1 MTRTAR
7 DHRTV
12 IDLHIL
18 QTVPPSNV
26 NRDDTGSPKT
36 AKFGGVQ
43 RARVS
48 SQAWKRATRVAFD
61 ELLDTADLGTR
72 TKRVVEVVAAR
83 IAARRPD
90 LAEQATTLAEGI
102 VKSTGLELDKA
113 KRTKAGETSDVLETK
128 YLVFL
133 SNLQLDLLATTAIE
147 IADQPDPAD
156 ALKKFKG
163 KNLLDRAHSV
173 DLALFGRMVA
183 DVTDLN
189 VDACAQVAHAISV
202 HAVDN
207 EFDYFTAVDDEK
219 RKAADEDAG
228 AGMIGTVEFNSS
240 TLYRYAT
247 VDVDRLRENLG
258 DDAAT
263 RRAVEAFVQAFVT
276 SMPTGKQN
284 TFANR
289 TLPDAIVVTVRD
301 TQPVNLVGAFEDP
314 VTAENGSPRATV
326 AARRLADRALEVSDV
341 LGQQPVAT
349 WAVALGDARTGLE
362 QAWTDERATDL
373 RLTWTTL
380 PGLAGAVGDL
390 VTARSGGPQ

>member
-1 MTRTAR
+1 MTRTI
-7 DHRTV
+7 
-12 IDLHIL
+12 IDLHVL

-36 AKFGGVQ
+36 ATFGGVR

-61 ELLDTADLGTR
+61 DLLDTTDLGTR

-83 IAARRPD
+83 IAERRPD
-90 LAEQATTLAEGI
+90 LAERATALAEGI
-102 VKSTGLELDKA
+102 VRSTGLELEKVSRKKDDGA
-113 KRTKAGETSDVLETK
+113 VIENQETK

-133 SNLQLDLLATTAIE
+133 SNLQLDLLAGTAIE
-147 IADQPDPAD
+147 IADGPEPEDT
-156 ALKKFKG
+156 LKKHKG
-163 KNLLDRAHSV
+163 KGLLDRDHSI

-247 VDVDRLRENLG
+247 VDVDRLRDSLG

-263 RRAVEAFVQAFVT
+263 RRAVEAFVRAFVT

-289 TLPDAIVVTVRD
+289 TLPDAVLVTVRD

-314 VTAENGSPRATV
+314 VTAQAGSTRATV
-326 AARRLADRALEVSDV
+326 AARRLAERTIELADAF
-341 LGQQPVAT
+341 GQRPVAS
-349 WAVALGDARTGLE
+349 WAVAIGDASTGLHE
-362 QAWTDERATDL
+362 VWDGRPADDL
-373 RLTWTTL
+373 HLTWTTL
-380 PGLAGAVGDL
+380 PALPAALGDL
-390 VTARSGGPQ
+390 VDARGGAPR

>member
-1 MTRTAR
+1 MSRTI
-7 DHRTV
+7 V
-12 IDLHIL
+12 ELHVL

-36 AKFGGVQ
+36 ATFGGVR

-48 SQAWKRATRVAFD
+48 SQAWKRATRVAFND
-61 ELLDTADLGTR
+61 LLDTSDLGTR

-83 IAARRPD
+83 IAAARHD
-90 LAEQATTLAEGI
+90 LTEQATGLAEGI
-102 VKSTGLELDKA
+102 VRSTGLELEKV
-113 KRTKAGETSDVLETK
+113 KRTKSSGDVSENQETK

-133 SNLQLDLLATTAIE
+133 SNLQLDLLAAKAVE
-147 IADQPDPAD
+147 LADQPDPAA
-156 ALKKFKG
+156 ALKAFKG
-163 KNLLDRAHSV
+163 KDLLDRAHSV

-189 VDACAQVAHAISV
+189 VDACAQVAHALSV

-219 RKAADEDAG
+219 RKAEDEDAG

-247 VDVDRLRENLG
+247 VDVDRLRESLG

-289 TLPDAIVVTVRD
+289 TLPDAVVVTVRD

-314 VTAENGSPRATV
+314 VTAEPGRTRAQV
-326 AARRLADRALEVSDV
+326 ASQRLADRALEVTDV

-349 WAVALGDARTGLE
+349 WAVALGGAKTGLE
-362 QAWTDERATDL
+362 TGWAGRDDAL
-373 RLTWTTL
+373 HLSWTTL
-380 PGLAGAVGDL
+380 PELSGAVGDL
-390 VTARSGGPQ
+390 VARRGGEPR